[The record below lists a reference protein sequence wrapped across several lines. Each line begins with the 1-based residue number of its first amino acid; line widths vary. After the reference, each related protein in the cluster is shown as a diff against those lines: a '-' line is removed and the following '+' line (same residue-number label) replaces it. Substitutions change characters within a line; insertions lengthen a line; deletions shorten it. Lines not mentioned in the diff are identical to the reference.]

1 MLGTKTFSIP
11 VTYAV
16 GADGCPDPTLNV
28 YDPAIAEVAIAPEIK
43 SPSGS
48 AFFKFFNI
56 NFPPL
61 MLKV

>member
-1 MLGTKTFSIP
+1 MCIRDS
-11 VTYAV
+11 TYAV
-16 GADGCPDPTLNV
+16 GAEGCPDPTLKV
-28 YDPAIAEVAIAPEIK
+28 YEPAMAEVAIAPDIK

-56 NFPPL
+56 NIPPL